1 MILLD
6 NIDRIHTTEMG
17 IGRIQRNL
25 KLDTVDVVE
34 YCKKKYWIRTAIFI
48 VRGKTGIARLII

>member
-34 YCKKKYWIRTAIFI
+34 YCKNN
-48 VRGKTGIARLII
+48 G